1 MRLIIQQLVAE
12 AINTGLS
19 DSSAFFLSIW
29 NLEKNYLKEFKNV
42 FRASLVAQLVKNLPA
57 IRETWV

>member
-12 AINTGLS
+12 ANLNT

-57 IRETWV
+57 VRETWV